1 MVDVQAF
8 GVSRKSVMTAAGLVL
23 TAVIVIGSIAFVGG
37 PHFANAAYLG
47 MMFLV
52 PAIRRLSRRQQLLA
66 ALWASAVSFL
76 GVQMAGS
83 DRWLILVV
91 LIGVCL
97 VQGAF
102 ASGSVAA
109 ISGSP
114 VNFVVFSG
122 FEPGSSPWQAAAG
135 TLLGS
140 LLVVAAAYI
149 ARLPPT
155 RHALP
160 ARQAFEYGVLLALGC
175 VVIVGVMDL
184 LDLPRVTWA
193 LLAFCLIF
201 VPDPH
206 EHPGQISERILGTAI
221 GAVAVTALASFL
233 PTPLVVVLLLVCAI
247 LTLAYL
253 EDDKRL
259 LYISLLT
266 PTVILMASLSGSS
279 RVVDLGA
286 QRVVAVLVAGAVA
299 VVLYFVLGNYH
310 KWLHRDHTRTER

>member
-1 MVDVQAF
+1 MVGVQAF
-8 GVSRKSVMTAAGLVL
+8 GVSRKAVMTAAGLVL
-23 TAVIVIGSIAFVGG
+23 TAVIVIGSIALVGG

-52 PAIRRLSRRQQLLA
+52 PAIRRLPRRQQLLA
-66 ALWASAVSFL
+66 ALWASGISFL

-83 DRWLILVV
+83 DRWLILLV

-97 VQGAF
+97 AQGVF
-102 ASGSVAA
+102 WTGSVAV

-122 FEPGSSPWQAAAG
+122 FDPGSSPWQAAVG
-135 TLLGS
+135 TGLGS
-140 LLVVAAAYI
+140 LLVVVAAYI
-149 ARLPPT
+149 ARLTPT
-155 RHALP
+155 HRALP
-160 ARQAFEYGVLLALGC
+160 ARHIFEYGVLLALGC
-175 VVIVGVMDL
+175 VMIVGFMDWF
-184 LDLPRVTWA
+184 DLPRVTWA

-221 GAVAVTALASFL
+221 GAAAVTALASFL

-253 EDDKRL
+253 EEDKRL

-266 PTVILMASLSGSS
+266 PTVILMASLTGSS

-286 QRVVAVLVAGAVA
+286 QRVIAVLIAGAVA
-299 VVLYFVLGNYH
+299 VVLYFVLRNYH
-310 KWLHRDHTRTER
+310 KWLYRRRTCPEA